1 MNAVQPLI
9 NPSSNGTKND
19 MAQIKLWIAD
29 RIQSSM
35 VDMGRLNRTPEII
48 RLVHQGF
55 KLACQ
60 HAKIKVPAEKEEQF
74 FNDVLD
80 EVVGLGPL
88 ERLMRDEN
96 ISDIMVNGPYMVF
109 VEKKGKI
116 HEVPIRF
123 ADDNHVLRVIN
134 KIVEPL
140 GRQINASSPT
150 VDARLPDGSR
160 VNVVVP
166 PCAIDGPTIAI
177 RKFANERLEI
187 KDLINFGALN
197 QNMAD
202 YLEASVVSRLNIVVS
217 GGTGSGKTTL
227 LNVLSGF
234 IPDDERI
241 ITIEDAAELSLD
253 QRHVVRLETKNPSHD
268 GDSTVSIRK
277 LLMNSLR
284 MRPDRIVV
292 GECRGGEALDM
303 LQAMNTGHEGS
314 MTTIH
319 ANTPRDTFSRL
330 ETLVMMAGMDLPIE
344 IVRKQLASA
353 INLVVQLSRMRDGT
367 RKITQITEVTGTEGD
382 TIVMQDLFKFEDR
395 GEVDGKVTGSFEP
408 GGLRSHYADR
418 LQLHGF
424 KLPPQMFM
432 KPMASMNGNSRKR

>member
-1 MNAVQPLI
+1 
-9 NPSSNGTKND
+9 

-35 VDMGRLNRTPEII
+35 VDMGKLNRTPEIV
-48 RLVHQGF
+48 RMVHQRF
-55 KLACQ
+55 KQACQ
-60 HAKIKVPAEKEEQF
+60 HAKINVPVEKEEQF

-96 ISDIMVNGPYMVF
+96 ISDIMVNGPHMIF

-123 ADDNHVLRVIN
+123 ADDNHVLRIIN

-140 GRQINASSPT
+140 GRRINASSPT

-177 RKFANERLEI
+177 RKFANEGLEI
-187 KDLINFGALN
+187 KDLINFGSLN

-253 QRHVVRLETKNPSHD
+253 QRHVVRLETKTPSYD
-268 GDSTVSIRK
+268 GDSMVSIRK

-319 ANTPRDTFSRL
+319 ANTPRDAFSRL
-330 ETLVMMAGMDLPIE
+330 ETLVLMAGMDLPLE

-395 GEVDGKVTGSFEP
+395 GVVDGKVTGSFEP
-408 GGLRSHYADR
+408 GGLRSHYTDR
-418 LQLHGF
+418 LKLHGF

>member
-9 NPSSNGTKND
+9 HPSTNGTKND
-19 MAQIKLWIAD
+19 MARITLWIAD
-29 RIQSSM
+29 RIQSSL
-35 VDMGRLNRTPEII
+35 VDVGKLTRTPEIVQM
-48 RLVHQGF
+48 VHQRF
-55 KLACQ
+55 KQACQ
-60 HAKIKVPAEKEEQF
+60 HAKINVPTAKEEQF

-80 EVVGLGPL
+80 ELVGLGPL
-88 ERLMRDEN
+88 ERLMRDDN
-96 ISDIMVNGPYMVF
+96 ISDIMVNGPHMIF
-109 VEKKGKI
+109 IEKKGKI
-116 HEVPIRF
+116 YEVPARF
-123 ADDNHVLRVIN
+123 ADDDHVLRVVN

-140 GRQINASSPT
+140 GRRINASSPT

-160 VNVVVP
+160 VNVVIP

-177 RKFANERLEI
+177 RKFTKERLEI
-187 KDLINFGALN
+187 NDLINFGTMN
-197 QNMAD
+197 KHMAD
-202 YLEASVVSRLNIVVS
+202 FLEACVVSRLNILVA

-227 LNVLSGF
+227 LNVLSGH
-234 IPDDERI
+234 IPDGERI

-253 QRHVVRLETKNPSHD
+253 QRHVVRLETKNPGHD
-268 GDSTVSIRK
+268 GDSKVSIRE
-277 LLMNSLR
+277 LLINSLR

-319 ANTPRDTFSRL
+319 ANTPRDTLSRL

-344 IVRKQLASA
+344 IVRKQIASA
-353 INLVVQLSRMRDGT
+353 INLIVQLSRLRDGT
-367 RKITQITEVTGTEGD
+367 RKITQITEITGTEGD

-395 GEVDGKVTGSFEP
+395 GEVDGKVRGDFEP
-408 GGLRSHYADR
+408 GGLRSHYTER

-432 KPMASMNGNSRKR
+432 KTMASKNGNSNKR